1 MVSKNC
7 YFCTFNQFEITMK
20 KVLPLLLLVFV
31 ICQCSPVNRE
41 KRPPTPREQNPE
53 KFTTEY
59 IIKSAE
65 KLIDYVPDHEFKPS
79 IKPYFTDRYYSL
91 LEESWALPVDDIMGI
106 GENEWL
112 YYFMTGNG
120 GDEEFMDH
128 SKKILEAVVMD
139 DSNSWV
145 QMEYLG
151 QVHDIVMHFENGD
164 WVIDNFDGTRDQMER
179 YIKTQ
184 RENLRNI
191 DWQKYYEVTIEDN
204 KAYIPEEEIVAMLD
218 EFKAEVNTYL
228 AKYPDR

>member
-1 MVSKNC
+1 
-7 YFCTFNQFEITMK
+7 MK
-20 KVLPLLLLVFV
+20 KALPLLLLAVV
-31 ICQCSPVNRE
+31 LCQCSPVKKE
-41 KRPPTPREQNPE
+41 KRPPTAREQYPE

-65 KLIDYVPDHEFKPS
+65 KLIDYVPDHEFNPS
-79 IKPYFTDRYYSL
+79 IKPHFTDRYFSL
-91 LEESWALPVDDIMGI
+91 LEESWAVPVDDIMGI

-128 SKKILEAVVMD
+128 SKNILEAVVMD

-151 QVHDIVMHFENGD
+151 RVHDIVMHFENGD

-184 RENLRNI
+184 REHLRNI
-191 DWQKYYEVTIEDN
+191 DWQKYYDVTIEDN
-204 KAYIPEEEIVAMLD
+204 KAYVPEKELVALLD
-218 EFKAEVNTYL
+218 EFKAEVNAYL
-228 AKYPDR
+228 NKYPDR

>member
-1 MVSKNC
+1 
-7 YFCTFNQFEITMK
+7 MK
-20 KVLPLLLLVFV
+20 KVLPLLLLVLV

-41 KRPPTPREQNPE
+41 KRPATPREQNPE

-128 SKKILEAVVMD
+128 TKNILEAVVMD

-164 WVIDNFDGTRDQMER
+164 WVIDNFDGTLDKMER

-218 EFKAEVNTYL
+218 EFKAEVNAYL

>member
-1 MVSKNC
+1 M
-7 YFCTFNQFEITMK
+7 
-20 KVLPLLLLVFV
+20 
-31 ICQCSPVNRE
+31 
-41 KRPPTPREQNPE
+41 
-53 KFTTEY
+53 
-59 IIKSAE
+59 
-65 KLIDYVPDHEFKPS
+65 PDHQFDPS
-79 IKPYFTDRYYSL
+79 IKPAFSERYFNL
-91 LEESWALPVDDIMGI
+91 LEEAWAVPVDEIMGI

-204 KAYIPEEEIVAMLD
+204 NAYIPEEEIVAMLD